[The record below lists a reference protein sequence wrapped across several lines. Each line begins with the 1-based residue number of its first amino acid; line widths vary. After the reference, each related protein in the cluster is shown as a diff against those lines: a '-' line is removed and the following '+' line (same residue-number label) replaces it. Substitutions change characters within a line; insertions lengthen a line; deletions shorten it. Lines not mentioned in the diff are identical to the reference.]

1 MLRSA
6 RPNVLREEAM
16 MTKGKFFRW
25 ILMLFVCLT
34 FVSACSLRKV
44 LISRLDWFLMRKMD
58 HYFDLTDQQYD
69 QYRKKGRTH
78 LNWFSET
85 QIPWIIAEI
94 ERIRATKAPLD
105 PVYMKSLLDER
116 SRALWNALA
125 DRMAAD
131 AAELFRQLTPEQWD
145 HFEEALEEDSEDYV
159 KLVKLPPEKFKS
171 AYRDLQDEIMD
182 KMETWVGP
190 LTDEQK
196 ARIVA
201 ITAMS
206 QEDYVREVSILV
218 EIKKEFLRQAKVKVK
233 EGGVED
239 FLKSWARQPNIS
251 GERYAMYQDWQVT
264 RQLNLWIEM
273 EKMVTEKQRKHRE
286 EKLAQLISDLKIIQ
300 STVF

>member
-1 MLRSA
+1 MS
-6 RPNVLREEAM
+6 
-16 MTKGKFFRW
+16 KGKLLRW
-25 ILMLFVCLT
+25 VLMALACLT
-34 FVSACSLRKV
+34 LLSACSLRKV
-44 LISRLDWFLMRKMD
+44 IISQLDWFLMRKMD
-58 HYFDLTDQQYD
+58 HYFDLTDQQYE
-69 QYRKKGRTH
+69 QFSKKGKTH
-78 LNWFSET
+78 LNWFGET
-85 QIPWIIAEI
+85 QIPGLILEI
-94 ERIRATKAPLD
+94 ERIRATQAPLD
-105 PVYMKSLLDER
+105 PAYMKNLLDER
-116 SRALWNALA
+116 SRSLWNAMA

-131 AAELFRQLTPEQWD
+131 AAELFRQLTPQQFD
-145 HFEEALEEDSEDYV
+145 HFEKALEEDSEDYV
-159 KLVKLPPEKFKS
+159 EIVQLPPGKFKK

-182 KMETWVGP
+182 KMENWVGP

-206 QEDYVREVSILV
+206 QEDYAREVSILV
-218 EIKKEFLRQAKVKVK
+218 EIKKEFLRQVKEKVK
-233 EGGVED
+233 EGGVEA
-239 FLKSWARQPNIS
+239 FLKSWARQPNIR